1 MATRR
6 NNIEFAARNYATAD
20 AIYPQTVRE
29 WDDGL
34 WRGPRLLVP
43 SHMEA
48 LVVTPE
54 EAETLRWARVKF
66 NPDALPGYREAAGD
80 GVATGDEEA
89 QPAPFETY
97 TGVRPAGVHLHWSLP
112 DGLTQGKQTGP
123 ETGELDPS
131 VDASRT
137 ESPEDEVPEDT
148 EFPPIPDRWL
158 VVRMYPGSSATA
170 KRRAAAWVIESEER
184 DPDKRK
190 TPLPDW
196 REDRSDEAAHVRWL
210 TVLGEGD
217 PAFTA
222 YYDNVQ
228 HILGFHDPLDGV
240 SHGPVSY
247 LVTGWYSRAEDDPL
261 HAPDTSQAWLDKLA
275 EMGWSLGDEDE
286 SAIRERLA
294 DAAEEARKRL
304 SDAGL
309 VARVD
314 DAQDYAISVTN
325 VPQTDLHTA
334 HETPYGSAYEGAR
347 KTAYKSAGMDSDA
360 ASNAVGKGARFYRVD
375 DSTRGAFQFQAAPA
389 IGAIAAA
396 VGSMT
401 WSDQYIFRNYWPRQT
416 LCHAALY
423 DILWN
428 GVGGSYDRADAGP
441 PVDDAVSLAIG
452 NTGIEALA
460 ALVARQRNKPNLEKI
475 LAAFHYDL
483 LSEIQ
488 DPDGLAQLESL
499 LHAEDFESKPGGF
512 VVDTIEQGDLFPRDS
527 GDVARD
533 VVHTTDYTLPA
544 YPVSQA
550 VAAVASSDLL
560 ASAVAIDTHT
570 ATAANRAAD
579 ASEVSSDALTWAT
592 DTRAESQ
599 WRDNYGGPGIR
610 VDKSYETQPLR
621 AQKGSFVEATANI
634 AASVDDII
642 RGATQTQRPR
652 KTVAFRRAQP
662 RYWEP
667 QEPVIL
673 LKGAGRSCKHGEDS
687 KLSDDGKLPCRIT
700 GETVRGINP
709 TVAIGT
715 LVGKKTQ
722 GSVRTRITVANIA
735 TDDLRSGQLPIE
747 VGHLYAEAV
756 LLDQTNAPL
765 MADVMLGQKQRGEID
780 KMIQGASHL
789 QNVQVQAITR
799 ESAELKAQVEQT
811 LLWNRY
817 VDPVVD
823 SQALAAVSGLEGKPP
838 VPFALAAWQRP
849 WTPLHLDWE
858 VEWIPTAGLERGWTL
873 GENDFKPRQSAE
885 DAAAESA
892 AGQPISGRTLLTP
905 AVAEVLADTLTKFL
919 EEERD
924 GADEATPAQEQA
936 LAEIRDAIRNLDLI
950 ATRLDGFNDW
960 LLGQVKTH
968 RFFAEGEDSNL
979 LSDSTTARDGA
990 EPQPLRA
997 GHLRILRLRVVD
1009 AFGQFHD
1016 VSDNRRDNAIKAADM
1031 RSSAHPELVRLPP
1044 RIVQPSRLM
1053 FRMLNAQD
1061 DQLDATKNNTPI
1073 CGWIL
1078 PDHLDEALET
1088 YDASGENQGQI
1099 QWRKP
1104 RVADPRD
1111 ARLEWQGVP
1120 GKPGPFG
1127 GMPQLGTSQR
1137 HLQDFLDGLLAQGLL
1152 DSQQGTGT
1160 DARSESA
1167 LAALLRMIDATLWT
1181 VDSIGR
1187 EGDEHLSVLVGRPLA
1202 LVRAKLELQ
1211 METAPL
1217 TDELA
1222 RRPLPVRLGALT
1234 RLGDGLMGYFI
1245 KDDYSQFYPVH
1256 ESIAEQNRPSR
1267 PQQGFLGAI
1276 QTVEGYYQGFH
1287 NHVTPVTH
1295 PYINRDPVIYI
1306 RPGQTVMLT
1315 LLVDPR
1321 GAVHATSGI
1330 LPRKRIELMREHVA
1344 NALANMSMTFRVGPV
1359 LTDPETIRMPLPTE
1373 IPGNWSWVNRTGPTV
1388 WQEGTVVTATDDAK
1402 FGDEPAMF
1410 TEGWLKLS
1418 EAMGGKKSGV

>member
-20 AIYPQTVRE
+20 ALYPHVVRN

-43 SHMEA
+43 THMEA

-54 EAETLRWARVKF
+54 EADSCVWAKVKF

-80 GVATGDEEA
+80 GASATDEEA

-97 TGVRPAGVHLHWSLP
+97 TGERPAGVHLHWSLP
-112 DGLTQGKQTGP
+112 DGLTQGKQNSDD
-123 ETGELDPS
+123 TGELEPGI
-131 VDASRT
+131 DASRA
-137 ESPEDEVPEDT
+137 ESPEDEIPEET

-158 VVRMYPGSSATA
+158 VVRMYPGASATD

-184 DPDKRK
+184 DPGKRK

-196 REDRSDEAAHVRWL
+196 REDRSDEGSRKRWL

-228 HILGFHDPLDGV
+228 HILGFHDPLDDV

-247 LVTGWYSRAEDDPL
+247 LVSGWYSRAEDDPL
-261 HAPDTSQAWLDKLA
+261 YSPNTSQAWFDKLA
-275 EMGWSLGDEDE
+275 ELGWSLGDEDE
-286 SAIRERLA
+286 NATRERLA
-294 DAAEEARKRL
+294 KAAQEARERL
-304 SDAGL
+304 SEAGL

-314 DAQDYAISVTN
+314 DPQDYAISVLD
-325 VPQTDLHTA
+325 VPQVDLQMA
-334 HETPYGSAYEGAR
+334 HYSTYSMRGGVAGAPIDERTRFSASDDISVGGIDTGRVETQY
-347 KTAYKSAGMDSDA
+347 
-360 ASNAVGKGARFYRVD
+360 
-375 DSTRGAFQFQAAPA
+375 QAAPA
-389 IGAIAAA
+389 IGAIAAS
-396 VGSMT
+396 VGQMT

-416 LCHAALY
+416 LCHATLY
-423 DILWN
+423 DIRWN
-428 GVGGSYDRADAGP
+428 GRGGSYDHAGAGTP
-441 PVDDAVSLAIG
+441 GDDAVTLAIG

-460 ALVARQRNKPNLEKI
+460 ALVAKQRNKPNLEKI

-483 LSEIQ
+483 LNEIQ

-499 LHAEDFESKPGGF
+499 LHAEDFESKTGGF

-527 GDVARD
+527 GDVARE
-533 VVHTTDYTLPA
+533 VVHIRDFWLPT
-544 YPVSQA
+544 YSFTEA
-550 VAAVASSDLL
+550 VPSSPASELL
-560 ASAVAIDTHT
+560 ASAVAIDRGTSSKEKALKWAST
-570 ATAANRAAD
+570 MKADDSATGY
-579 ASEVSSDALTWAT
+579 LGT
-592 DTRAESQ
+592 
-599 WRDNYGGPGIR
+599 GIR
-610 VDKSYETQPLR
+610 VEKSYQSQPLR
-621 AQKGSFVEATANI
+621 AQRGSFVEATARI
-634 AASVDDII
+634 DASVADVIQ
-642 RGATQTQRPR
+642 GAKLKQRPR
-652 KTVAFRRAQP
+652 KTVAFRRARP

-667 QEPVIL
+667 HEPVIL

-687 KLSDDGKLPCRIT
+687 KLSEDGKLPCRIT
-700 GETVRGINP
+700 GETVRGLCPNI
-709 TVAIGT
+709 AMGT
-715 LVGKKTQ
+715 IRGGKKQ
-722 GSVRTRITVANIA
+722 GSVRTRITVADIA
-735 TDDLRSGQLPIE
+735 TDDLRSGQMPIE
-747 VGHLYAEAV
+747 IGHLYAEAV

-765 MADVMLGQKQRGEID
+765 MADVMVERKQRGELD
-780 KMIQGASHL
+780 KLILGASHL
-789 QNVQVQAITR
+789 QNVQPQTITR
-799 ESAELKAQVEQT
+799 DTATLKVQVEQT
-811 LLWNRY
+811 LLWNSY
-817 VDPVVD
+817 VDPVID

-838 VPFALAAWQRP
+838 VPFALEAWHRP

-858 VEWIPTAGLERGWTL
+858 VEWVPSPGLERDWKL
-873 GENDFKPRQSAE
+873 GENDFEPQPGTE
-885 DAAAESA
+885 DTAAEG
-892 AGQPISGRTLLTP
+892 AGGTPVSGRTLLTP
-905 AVAEVLADTLTKFL
+905 AVAEVLAGSLTKFL

-924 GADEATPAQEQA
+924 GANEASPAQERA
-936 LAEIRDAIRNLDLI
+936 LAEIRDVVRNLDLI

-960 LLGQVKTH
+960 LLGQVKEH
-968 RFFAEGEDSNL
+968 RFFAKDGEGVDPNL
-979 LSDSTTARDGA
+979 LSDSASPLAGV

-997 GHLRILRLRVVD
+997 GHMRIRRLRVVD

-1016 VSDNRRDNAIKAADM
+1016 VSENRRDNAIKAADM
-1031 RSSAHPELVRLPP
+1031 RSPSHPELVRLPP
-1044 RIVQPSRLM
+1044 RVVQPSRLM

-1061 DQLDATKNNTPI
+1061 DQLEATKNHSPI

-1078 PDHLDEALET
+1078 PDHLDEALEV
-1088 YDASGENQGQI
+1088 YDASGDNQGQI
-1099 QWRKP
+1099 QWRNP
-1104 RVADPRD
+1104 RIADQRD

-1127 GMPQLGTSQR
+1127 GMPQLGASQK
-1137 HLQDFLDGLLAQGLL
+1137 HLQEFLDGLLAEGLQ
-1152 DSQQGTGT
+1152 DTQQGTGT
-1160 DARSESA
+1160 GARSESA

-1181 VDSIGR
+1181 VDPIGR

-1202 LVRAKLELQ
+1202 LVRAKLKLEI
-1211 METAPL
+1211 EDGPL

-1234 RLGDGLMGYFI
+1234 RLSDGLMGYFVNN
-1245 KDDYSQFYPVH
+1245 DYRQFYPVH

-1276 QTVEGYYQGFH
+1276 QTVNGYYANFH
-1287 NHVTPVTH
+1287 QTVAPVTH
-1295 PYINRDPVIYI
+1295 PYINREPMIYV

-1315 LLVDPR
+1315 LLIDPR

-1344 NALANMSMTFRVGPV
+1344 SALASMSMTFRVGPV
-1359 LTDPETIRMPLPTE
+1359 LTDPETIRMPLASE
-1373 IPGNWSWVNRTGPTV
+1373 IPGNWSWINRSGPTV
-1388 WQEGTVVTATDDAK
+1388 WQEGVVVTATDDAK

-1418 EAMGGKKSGV
+1418 EAVSKKKIEQ